1 MDVST
6 VESEALLLPET
17 DRAALAHKLLLSLN
31 DIAETSQDD
40 QWLDVAEARARAI
53 DAGRTKL
60 DDAQEVNRKA
70 RALLR

>member
-1 MDVST
+1 MDIST
-6 VESEALLLPET
+6 VESEALQLPET
-17 DRAALAHKLLLSLN
+17 ERAALAHKLLLSLN

-60 DDAQEVNRKA
+60 VDAQEVNRKA

>member
-6 VESEALLLPET
+6 VESEALLLQET
-17 DRAALAHKLLLSLN
+17 DRAALAHKLLPSLN
-31 DIAETSQDD
+31 DMAETSQDD

-60 DDAQEVNRKA
+60 VDAQEVNRKA
-70 RALLR
+70 RALSR

>member
-1 MDVST
+1 MDIST
-6 VESEALLLPET
+6 VESEALQLPET

-31 DIAETSQDD
+31 DIGKTSQDD

-60 DDAQEVNRKA
+60 VDAQEVNRKA